1 MWYTVLTTVFGLSCS
16 VDATSFLNHFLKD
29 VEEHEFATS
38 PESCCMIT
46 LLTNETGEN
55 DRSLSEFSRNTVVVD
70 LLVDRSTDGKLSNI
84 ITCFYPPSNLN
95 FIDM

>member
-38 PESCCMIT
+38 LESCCLVT
-46 LLTNETGEN
+46 LLTNETGE
-55 DRSLSEFSRNTVVVD
+55 DDGLFSEFSRNTVVVD
-70 LLVDRSTDGKLSNI
+70 LSVNRSADGNLNLSN
-84 ITCFYPPSNLN
+84 
-95 FIDM
+95 